1 VPALFANH
9 LECKFNLSLSQ
20 DDADAEEGS
29 RFSATLHG
37 LAGGLDQGHAAIPTC
52 QRQPDLGFEFLRL
65 KAVVDC
71 LQISTTFKECK

>member
-1 VPALFANH
+1 VPALFANQ
-9 LECKFNLSLSQ
+9 LERKFTLSLLQ

-29 RFSATLHG
+29 RFSTTLHG

-52 QRQPDLGFEFLRL
+52 PRQSDLGFEFLRL